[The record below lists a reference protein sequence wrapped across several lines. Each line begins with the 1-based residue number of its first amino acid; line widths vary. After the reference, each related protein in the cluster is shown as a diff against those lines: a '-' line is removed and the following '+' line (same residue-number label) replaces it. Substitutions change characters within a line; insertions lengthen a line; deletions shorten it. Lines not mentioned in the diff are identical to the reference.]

1 MQTSRVLRAG
11 LAGRALV
18 ALLVVSLVWLGGV
31 VPAARAAVVTT
42 ESALATSPA
51 GDTDRAQVATF
62 LDREDVRSQLE
73 SFGVDPE
80 QARER
85 VALLTDEEAAQ
96 LAGKLAELPAGGGA
110 ALAIAI
116 IALIIAV
123 VLLLELIGVI
133 DIFPGMGR
141 RA

>member
-1 MQTSRVLRAG
+1 MQASRGLRAR
-11 LAGRALV
+11 LAGRALA

-42 ESALATSPA
+42 EAALATPA
-51 GDTDRAQVATF
+51 GDTDRAHVAAF
-62 LDREDVRSQLE
+62 LDREDVRTQLE
-73 SFGVDPE
+73 SFGVDTD

-96 LAGKLAELPAGGGA
+96 LAGKLAELPAGGSA

-123 VLLLELIGVI
+123 VILLELIGVI